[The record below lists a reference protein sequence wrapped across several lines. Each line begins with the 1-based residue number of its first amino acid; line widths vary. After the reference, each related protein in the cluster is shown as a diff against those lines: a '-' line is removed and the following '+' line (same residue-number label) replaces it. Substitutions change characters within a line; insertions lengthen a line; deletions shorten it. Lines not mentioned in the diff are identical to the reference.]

1 MPTFTPNF
9 NLAKPVI
16 TGDVDTWGGFLN
28 TNFDTIDTTLQTLTT
43 GLATANGTLAT
54 AAQSGTNRGAGE
66 PVFTD
71 KSGTALRFKT
81 LIAGANV
88 TFAVNADTITINA
101 ASGGG
106 GSGVWGAITG
116 TLSNQTDLQT
126 ALNGKANTSHTH
138 AAADVTTGVFAT
150 ARLGTG
156 TANSSTYLRGDG
168 QWASIPAPSVAW
180 GAITGSISS
189 QTDLQTALNGKAD
202 TSHTHVAGDIISG
215 TFATAR
221 LGTGTAN
228 SSSWLRGDGVWAGLP
243 SAQWGTITGTL
254 SAQSDLQSALNAKAN
269 LSSADFTTLTR
280 GGNRVHDDGNE
291 PRIFVQSGTPTAG
304 KTGDLW
310 MW

>member
-1 MPTFTPNF
+1 MPTYTPNF
-9 NLAKPVI
+9 NLAKPTI
-16 TGDVDTWGGFLN
+16 SGDVDTWGGFLN

-43 GLATANGTLAT
+43 GLAATVAVAN
-54 AAQSGTNRGAGE
+54 AAVQSGTNRGAGE
-66 PVFTD
+66 PIFTD

-81 LIAGANV
+81 IVAGANV
-88 TFAVNADTITINA
+88 TLSAGADTLTINA
-101 ASGGG
+101 AGGG
-106 GSGVWGAITG
+106 GGGATWGAIIG

-126 ALNGKANTSHTH
+126 ALNNKANASHTH
-138 AAADVTTGVFAT
+138 AASEITSGVFAT

-156 TANSSTYLRGDG
+156 TANTSTFLRGDG
-168 QWASIPAPSVAW
+168 SWSVVSGGTW
-180 GAITGSISS
+180 GSITGTLSA

-202 TSHTHVAGDIISG
+202 VSHTHAAGDITSG

-228 SSSWLRGDGVWAGLP
+228 SSTFLRGDGAWATPP

-269 LSSADFTTLTR
+269 LASPDFSGSPTR
-280 GGNRVHDDGNE
+280 AGNRIHDDGNE

-304 KTGDLW
+304 KVGDLW
-310 MW
+310 FW